1 MKKKSDVT
9 SKSFWTQFFI
19 TFIGATALSALMNEI
34 EGMSS
39 LIALFISCFLCT
51 WIFRKIRGENG
62 HGN

>member
-9 SKSFWTQFFI
+9 SKGFWVQFSV
-19 TFIGATALSALMNEI
+19 TFIGATILSALMNEI
-34 EGMSS
+34 GGVSS
-39 LIALFISCFLCT
+39 LITLFISCFLCT